1 MTIEQAKKR
10 ALTAYRKREV
20 RTGKLTAFEAEY
32 KKALAA
38 YRKREVGTG
47 KLTTFEAE
55 YKKALA
61 AYRKREVGTGKLTT
75 FEECLMKGGEAAF
88 TAGWE
93 AALKAMRE

>member
-10 ALTAYRKREV
+10 ALRAHRKRQV
-20 RTGKLTAFEAEY
+20 GTGKLTAFEAEY

-47 KLTTFEAE
+47 KLTTFE
-55 YKKALA
+55 
-61 AYRKREVGTGKLTT
+61 
-75 FEECLMKGGEAAF
+75 ECLMKGREAAF

-93 AALKAMRE
+93 AALKAMKE